1 MNEAF
6 IFGDITRDEGFVNS
20 DGRILYTLMIPYYNG
35 KDQEGNISIYYNYP
49 NLSYK
54 NINYTKG
61 RNIGHVEMFIEVSY
75 PIKQNQQ
82 YIEIIASFIPLDTV
96 TPIAM
101 SKPLSIKI
109 PPEPP
114 RPVILAKP
122 DMPMPQPPLINF
134 NVATGG
140 VVLVS
145 SACAVLLI
153 MLYRHWKRS
162 PQVKDDKV

>member
-1 MNEAF
+1 
-6 IFGDITRDEGFVNS
+6 
-20 DGRILYTLMIPYYNG
+20 
-35 KDQEGNISIYYNYP
+35 
-49 NLSYK
+49 
-54 NINYTKG
+54 
-61 RNIGHVEMFIEVSY
+61 MFIEVSY